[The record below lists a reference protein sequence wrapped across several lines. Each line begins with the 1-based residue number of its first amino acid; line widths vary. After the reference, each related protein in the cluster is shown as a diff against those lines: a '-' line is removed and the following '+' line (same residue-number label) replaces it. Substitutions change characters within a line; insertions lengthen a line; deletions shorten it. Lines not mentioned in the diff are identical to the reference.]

1 MPGEAVTENTPRQV
15 DLSKL
20 FKVPSYFAR
29 ALVIMAATILVLAV
43 TPLALL
49 PLRGVGSVATYNPPW
64 SVSEEIDLAPLAQNS
79 YMYARDGALMAT
91 LHAEENRIPVGLTE
105 VAPVAVKA
113 YLAAEDASF
122 YQHDGVNLRAIA
134 RALVVNVNRGS
145 ISQGGSTITQQV
157 VKNSLLTTE
166 QTVERKIKEVI
177 LARRLEESYTKDE
190 ILQRYMNT
198 TYLGNGAYGVRAGAE
213 VYYNK
218 GAENLSLG
226 EAALLAGLIRSPA
239 DADPILNPERSRE
252 RRSEVLAAMVYEGM
266 IDQGARQAAE
276 AEPIPDRTFHKEQI
290 QFGPGDYF
298 AEWVKQVLLK
308 EDLIGETP
316 TQRYNALFKGG
327 LRIETTFDPKL
338 QAFGERAVD
347 TQGPHS
353 SQFTAALASV
363 DTKSGAVRVLVGG
376 RNFKETKYN
385 LATQSVRG
393 TGSSFKIFTLVAA
406 FSNGVSPND
415 AVDGTGPC
423 NLKMPGGGTWKA
435 NNYGGEGGGVMSVR
449 AATAK
454 SVNCAFARMI
464 LKIGVDKVIDAA
476 RAMGLPEP
484 IKTAPSIT
492 LGTQEESPVD
502 MAAAFATLPRGG
514 VRHRLYY
521 VEKITGPKG
530 ETVYQ
535 HESPGEQT
543 VDRCVALTTV
553 DVMRGVVNG
562 GTGGRASIGRQP
574 VAGKT
579 GTGEKYR
586 DAWFVGFSPHLST
599 AVWVGNPEAEISMHN
614 VNGFG
619 SVAGGTIPSAV
630 FSAFMR
636 PAHDDLPVE
645 DFERPNCKLKGGALK
660 GGTAGDS
667 TSAPSSDSGPSSDAP
682 PAPAPSSAPPP
693 DTTEPPVTSPP
704 SSTTPPTSS
713 TAPAPT
719 PT

>member
-1 MPGEAVTENTPRQV
+1 M
-15 DLSKL
+15 SKL
-20 FKVPSYFAR
+20 IKVPSYFAR
-29 ALVIMAATILVLAV
+29 AVAIMAATVLVVAAA
-43 TPLALL
+43 PLALL
-49 PLRGVGSVATYNPPW
+49 PLSRVGAVATYSPPW
-64 SVSEEIDLAPLAQNS
+64 AVDEEIDLAPLAQNS
-79 YMYARDGALMAT
+79 YMHARDGALMAT
-91 LHAEENRIPVGLTE
+91 LHAEENRIPVNLTE

-113 YLAAEDASF
+113 FLAAEDASF
-122 YQHDGVNLRAIA
+122 YAHDGVNLRAIA
-134 RALVVNVNRGS
+134 RALVVNVNRGE

-166 QTVERKIKEVI
+166 RSVERKVKEVI
-177 LARRLEESYTKDE
+177 LARRLEETYSKDA

-198 TYLGNGAYGVRAGAE
+198 IYLGNGAYGVRAGAE
-213 VYYNK
+213 VYFNK
-218 GAENLSLG
+218 GVESLTLAES
-226 EAALLAGLIRSPA
+226 AMLAGLIRSPS
-239 DADPILNPERSRE
+239 DADPIANPDRARV
-252 RRSEVLAAMVYEGM
+252 RRTEVLSAMVYEGM
-266 IDQGARQAAE
+266 IDQAQKQAAD
-276 AEPIPDRTFHKEQI
+276 AEPIPAKTFHKDQI
-290 QFGPGDYF
+290 VYGPGDYF

-308 EDLIGETP
+308 EDILGETP

-338 QAFGERAVD
+338 QALGERAVD

-363 DTKSGAVRVLVGG
+363 DTKTGAVRVLVGG

-406 FSNGVSPND
+406 FANGVSPSD
-415 AVDGTGPC
+415 SVDGTGPC
-423 NLKMPGGGTWKA
+423 HLKMPGGGTWKA

-449 AATAK
+449 SATAK

-484 IKTAPSIT
+484 FKTAPSIT
-492 LGTQEESPVD
+492 LGTQEEAPVD
-502 MAAAFATLPRGG
+502 MAGAFATLPRAG

-521 VEKITGPKG
+521 VERIVGPKG
-530 ETVYQ
+530 ETAYQ

-543 VDRCVALTTV
+543 VDRCVALTAV

-562 GTGGRASIGRQP
+562 GTGGRANIGRQP

-619 SVAGGTIPSAV
+619 SVAGGSIPSAV

-667 TSAPSSDSGPSSDAP
+667 TSAPSSDGPAP
-682 PAPAPSSAPPP
+682 APDGPAPAPSSAPPP

-704 SSTTPPTSS
+704 SSTTPPTSTS
-713 TAPAPT
+713 SSPAPAPT
-719 PT
+719 